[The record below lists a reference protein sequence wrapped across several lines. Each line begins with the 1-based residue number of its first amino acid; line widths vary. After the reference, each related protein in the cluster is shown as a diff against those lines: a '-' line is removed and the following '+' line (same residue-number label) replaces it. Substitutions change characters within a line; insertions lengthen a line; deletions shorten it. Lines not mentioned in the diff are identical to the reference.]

1 MIMKKKCLMFL
12 CMISLIAMAA
22 CGKTEKDTESNPPVE
37 SVQENKVDVA
47 DCTELLAK
55 VWDSYDE
62 DQKFAISGG
71 DYDNMVENSAGAVN
85 VDNAENLDILFGMPA
100 DGAAMVDE
108 GASII
113 HMMNANT
120 FTAAAYHLK
129 DSASQQLVAD
139 LLKDNIMN
147 RQWMCGFPD
156 TLLIA
161 SVGDDYM
168 ISAYGEAGNMEVFKE
183 KLLAQYEV
191 AEVIYEESLL
201 E

>member
-1 MIMKKKCLMFL
+1 MKKRFVLFICGVLSVMML
-12 CMISLIAMAA
+12 SA
-22 CGKTEKDTESNPPVE
+22 CGKTQEGIGSGTEEEIIQEEKE
-37 SVQENKVDVA
+37 DVT
-47 DCTELLAK
+47 DCTELLSR
-55 VWDSYDE
+55 VWDSYGE

-71 DYDNMVENSAGAVN
+71 DYDNMAEGSAGAVN
-85 VDNAENLDILFGMPA
+85 VENAENLDILFGMPA
-100 DGAAMVDE
+100 EGAVMVDE

-129 DSASQQLVAD
+129 DSAQKQEIAD

-161 SVGDDYM
+161 SVGDGYI
-168 ISAYGEAGNMEVFKE
+168 ISAYGEAGNMEVFQE
-183 KLLAQYEV
+183 KLLGQYGS
-191 AEVIYEESLL
+191 AEVIYEESLS

>member
-1 MIMKKKCLMFL
+1 MKKKCLMFL

-71 DYDNMVENSAGAVN
+71 DYDNMVGNSAGAVN

>member
-1 MIMKKKCLMFL
+1 MKKKCLMFL

>member
-1 MIMKKKCLMFL
+1 MKKKCLMLL
-12 CMISLIAMAA
+12 CMISLIALSA

-100 DGAAMVDE
+100 DGASMVDE

>member
-1 MIMKKKCLMFL
+1 MKKKCLMLL
-12 CMISLIAMAA
+12 CMISLIALSA
-22 CGKTEKDTESNPPVE
+22 CGKTEKNTESNPAVE
-37 SVQENKVDVA
+37 SAQENKVDVA

-55 VWDSYDE
+55 VWESYDE

-85 VDNAENLDILFGMPA
+85 VDNAENLDVLFGMPA

-129 DSASQQLVAD
+129 DSATQQLVAD

-168 ISAYGEAGNMEVFKE
+168 ISAYGEAGNMEIFKE

>member
-1 MIMKKKCLMFL
+1 MKKRLLLLLCCTFLMTVFT
-12 CMISLIAMAA
+12 A
-22 CGKTEKDTESNPPVE
+22 CGKTEDNTKDDSMQET
-37 SVQENKVDVA
+37 VQEDDIDVA
-47 DCTELLAK
+47 DCTELLSK

-62 DQKFAISGG
+62 DQQFAITGG
-71 DYDNMVENSAGAVN
+71 DYDNMAEGSAGAVN
-85 VDNAENLDILFGMPA
+85 VENAENLDILFGMPA
-100 DGAAMVDE
+100 QGADMVDE

-129 DSASQQLVAD
+129 DSATQQSIAD

-161 SVGDDYM
+161 SVGDEYI

-183 KLLAQYEV
+183 KLLGQYGS
-191 AEVIYEESLL
+191 ADVIYEESLL

>member
-1 MIMKKKCLMFL
+1 MIMKKKCLMLL
-12 CMISLIAMAA
+12 CMISLIALSA

>member
-1 MIMKKKCLMFL
+1 MKKKCLML
-12 CMISLIAMAA
+12 MCVISVITLAA
-22 CGKTEKDTESNPPVE
+22 CGKTESNPPVE
-37 SVQENKVDVA
+37 NAQEENVDVA

-55 VWDSYDE
+55 VWESYDE

-100 DGAAMVDE
+100 DGADMVDE

-129 DSASQQLVAD
+129 DSASQQPIAD

-161 SVGDDYM
+161 SVGDAYI

-183 KLLAQYEV
+183 KLLAQYE
-191 AEVIYEESLL
+191 AAKVIYEESLL

>member
-1 MIMKKKCLMFL
+1 MIMKKKCLML
-12 CMISLIAMAA
+12 MCVISVITLAA
-22 CGKTEKDTESNPPVE
+22 CGKTESNPPVE
-37 SVQENKVDVA
+37 NAQEENVDVA

-55 VWDSYDE
+55 VWESYDE

-100 DGAAMVDE
+100 DGADMVDE

-129 DSASQQLVAD
+129 DSASQQPIAD

-161 SVGDDYM
+161 SVGDAYI

-183 KLLAQYEV
+183 KLLAQYE
-191 AEVIYEESLL
+191 AAKVIYEESLL

>member
-71 DYDNMVENSAGAVN
+71 DYDNMVGNSAGAVN

>member
-1 MIMKKKCLMFL
+1 MKKKCLML
-12 CMISLIAMAA
+12 MCVISVITLAA

-37 SVQENKVDVA
+37 NAQEEKVDVA

-55 VWDSYDE
+55 VWESYDE

-85 VDNAENLDILFGMPA
+85 VDNAENLDVLLGMPA

-129 DSASQQLVAD
+129 DSASQQPIAD

-161 SVGDDYM
+161 SVGDDYI
-168 ISAYGEAGNMEVFKE
+168 ISAYGEAGNMEVFRE
-183 KLLAQYEV
+183 KVLAQYE
-191 AEVIYEESLL
+191 AAKVIYEESLL